1 MNKYQRQR
9 SKEIKMLVR
18 FDAFG
23 RLTFAKARRMRKQM
37 KLDSGIVT
45 AIAEVLRGE
54 GRDIVPPI
62 VVVTRRE
69 VHHECPNPCYR
80 CFLHC

>member
-18 FDAFG
+18 FEPFG
-23 RLTFAKARRMRKQM
+23 RMTFAKARRMRKQM

-45 AIAEVLRGE
+45 AIAEVLRGKE
-54 GRDIVPPI
+54 RDTVQPQVII
-62 VVVTRRE
+62 KE
-69 VHHECPNPCYR
+69 VHHE
-80 CFLHC
+80 